1 MNLLWIVVLAIAWT
15 VLVGELSP
23 FSLVSG
29 AILGYIVL
37 LLRRQVRLNLIARA
51 WKLSV
56 LVLYFLWELLL
67 ANIRVTIDIITPN
80 DNIRAGVVAVPLDIK
95 GPVSLAVL
103 ANIISLTP
111 GTVTMDVSDD
121 QTVLYIHT
129 MHLTDADEFRR
140 EIKEG
145 FERRLMEVL
154 R

>member
-1 MNLLWIVVLAIAWT
+1 MNLLWIAVLAIAWT

-23 FSLVSG
+23 FSLVEG
-29 AILGYIVL
+29 AILGYLVL
-37 LLRRQVRLNLIARA
+37 LLRRQVELNLIVRT

-56 LVLYFLWELLL
+56 LVLFFLWELLL

-80 DNIRAGVVAVPLDIK
+80 DNIRAGVVAVPLDIQ
-95 GPVSLAVL
+95 GPVSVAVL

-129 MHLTDADEFRR
+129 MHLKDADEFRR
-140 EIKEG
+140 DIKEG